1 MTSDVRQLLVDSCR
15 IIAHAGQE
23 HFAWGH
29 ISAREAPG
37 ADRFWF
43 KGGGLGLGEI
53 TLDDLIEVDF
63 DGNRLSGTAPV
74 HNEYPIH
81 AEIFRARPEVTCVV
95 HTHPFYAAAFAGTDW
110 ELKMVG
116 QDAVNFH
123 RGVGRHD
130 SAVLVTDAA
139 KGRALAAA
147 LGDLDVAVL
156 ANHGTAAVG
165 RTVVEATYFAIL
177 FDRAVR
183 MQALAQ
189 QLGPLRITP
198 PDELEQLIPYLSNA
212 AKGRAQGVWDWML
225 RQVRNAEQGR
235 PAGRP

>member
-1 MTSDVRQLLVDSCR
+1 MSSDVRQLLVDSCR
-15 IIAHAGQE
+15 IIAWAGQE
-23 HFAWGH
+23 HFAFGH

-37 ADRFWF
+37 AERFWF

-53 TLDDLIEVDF
+53 TVDDLVELDF
-63 DGNRLSGTAPV
+63 DGNRLSGTAPI

-95 HTHPFYAAAFAGTDW
+95 HTHPFYSSAFAGTDW

-123 RGVGRHD
+123 RGVGRYD
-130 SAVLVTDAA
+130 TAVLVTDAE

-156 ANHGTAAVG
+156 ANHGIAAVG
-165 RTVVEATYFAIL
+165 RTVVDATYFAVE

-189 QLGPLRITP
+189 QLGTLRITP
-198 PDELEQLIPYLSNA
+198 QDELEQLIPYLSTA
-212 AKGRAQGVWDWML
+212 ARTRAQGVWDWML
-225 RQVRNAEQGR
+225 RQVGRSDRGQGR
-235 PAGRP
+235 